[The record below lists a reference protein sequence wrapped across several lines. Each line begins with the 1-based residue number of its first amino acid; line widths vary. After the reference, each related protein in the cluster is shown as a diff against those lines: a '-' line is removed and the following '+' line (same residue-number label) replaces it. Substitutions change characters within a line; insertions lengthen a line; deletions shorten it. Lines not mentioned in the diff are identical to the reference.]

1 MPVLAQSDLLR
12 TRNYVGGE
20 WIDGASGET
29 DAVRDPADGVVI
41 AEVARAD
48 REDAKRA
55 IASASAAL
63 AGWARTPA
71 KARGEILRRW
81 YELIVEHA
89 DDLAALLTAEQ
100 GKPLAEA
107 RGEVAAS
114 AEVFEWYAE
123 EGRRAYGRVVPSR
136 TAGARMIVVR
146 EPIGPVAA
154 FTPWNFPA
162 LTPARKIAG
171 ALGAGCSII
180 IKPSE
185 ETPATCLAL
194 VEACVEAGVPGGAIN
209 LVLGDPPTVSR
220 HLVSSAV
227 IRKVSFTGSTAG
239 GRAIAALAA
248 QGPKRATLELGGHAP
263 VLVFDDV
270 DVEAV
275 AALGAQRKFRNAGQV
290 CVAPTRFYVHEA
302 VHDRFVTAFASAAQR
317 IKVGNGLDQGIAMGP
332 LANARRLEAVHGL
345 IEEAQR
351 HGARLVCGGERIG
364 NRGFFYA
371 PTVLADVP
379 EAAAIMS
386 EEPFGPV
393 APIAR
398 FRELDEVISRANGLP
413 VGLAAYAFTGSGS
426 RALALGERIEAGMVG
441 INRFEIAAAET
452 PFGGVKDSGD
462 GREGGTEGLDAYLVT
477 KTISQ
482 A

>member
-1 MPVLAQSDLLR
+1 MSAYPDITLHI
-12 TRNYVGGE
+12 GG
-20 WIDGASGET
+20 
-29 DAVRDPADGVVI
+29 
-41 AEVARAD
+41 VARAGLGD
-48 REDAKRA
+48 EIEIHDPATSEILATARL
-55 IASASAAL
+55 ASAADL
-63 AGWARTPA
+63 DDALKAAEAGFAAWRAVSAFERCS
-71 KARGEILRRW
+71 ILRRVG
-81 YELIVEHA
+81 EVLRARQDAIGHVM
-89 DDLAALLTAEQ
+89 TREQ

-107 RGEVAAS
+107 RGEVTAS

-136 TAGARMIVVR
+136 TTGARMIVVR

-194 VEACVEAGVPGGAIN
+194 VEACVEAGVPAGAIN
-209 LVLGDPPTVSR
+209 LVLGDPPAVSR

-239 GRAIAALAA
+239 GRVVAALAA

-302 VHDRFVTAFASAAQR
+302 VHDRFATAFATAAER
-317 IKVGNGLDQGIAMGP
+317 IKVGNGLDQGIGMGP

-345 IEEAQR
+345 IEDAQR

-379 EAAAIMS
+379 ESAAIMS

-398 FRELDEVISRANGLP
+398 FRDLDEVISRANGLP
-413 VGLAAYAFTGSGS
+413 VGLAAYAFTGSGA
-426 RALALGERIEAGMVG
+426 RALALSERIEAGMVG

>member
-1 MPVLAQSDLLR
+1 MRAYPDITLHIGGAAR
-12 TRNYVGGE
+12 VGS
-20 WIDGASGET
+20 GAEIEIQ
-29 DAVRDPADGVVI
+29 DPA
-41 AEVARAD
+41 
-48 REDAKRA
+48 
-55 IASASAAL
+55 
-63 AGWARTPA
+63 T
-71 KARGEILRRW
+71 GEILATAR
-81 YELIVEHA
+81 LASA
-89 DDLAALLTAEQ
+89 DDLDDALKAAEAGFSAWRAVSVFERCRILRRVGEVLRARQDAIGAVMTREQ

-123 EGRRAYGRVVPSR
+123 EGRRAYGRVVPNR
-136 TAGARMIVVR
+136 MAGARMIVVR

-194 VEACVEAGVPGGAIN
+194 VEACVEAGVPAGAIN

-220 HLVSSAV
+220 HLVRSAV

-239 GRAIAALAA
+239 GRALAALAA

-302 VHDRFVTAFASAAQR
+302 VHDRFVTAFASAAER
-317 IKVGNGLDQGIAMGP
+317 IKVGNGLDQGIGMGP

-345 IEEAQR
+345 IEDARR

-371 PTVLADVP
+371 PTVLAEVP

-398 FRELDEVISRANGLP
+398 FRDLDEAISRANGLP

>member
-1 MPVLAQSDLLR
+1 MSAYPEITLHIGGAARAGSGAQIEIHDP
-12 TRNYVGGE
+12 
-20 WIDGASGET
+20 ASGDILAT
-29 DAVRDPADGVVI
+29 
-41 AEVARAD
+41 ARL
-48 REDAKRA
+48 
-55 IASASAAL
+55 ASAADL
-63 AGWARTPA
+63 DDALKAAEAGFSAWRAVSVFERC
-71 KARGEILRRW
+71 RILRRVG
-81 YELIVEHA
+81 ELLRARQDAIGEVM
-89 DDLAALLTAEQ
+89 TREQ

-114 AEVFEWYAE
+114 AEVFDWYAE

-154 FTPWNFPA
+154 FAPWNFPA

-194 VEACVEAGVPGGAIN
+194 VEACVEAGVPAGAIN

-220 HLVSSAV
+220 HLVGSAV

-239 GRAIAALAA
+239 GRAVAALAA

-302 VHDRFVTAFASAAQR
+302 VHDRFVTAFALAAQR
-317 IKVGNGLDQGIAMGP
+317 IKVGNGLDQGIGMGP

-345 IEEAQR
+345 IEDAQR
-351 HGARLVCGGERIG
+351 HGARLICGGERIG

-398 FRELDEVISRANGLP
+398 FRDLDEVISRANGLP
-413 VGLAAYAFTGSGS
+413 VGLVAYAFTGSCS

>member
-1 MPVLAQSDLLR
+1 MSTYPDITLHI
-12 TRNYVGGE
+12 GG
-20 WIDGASGET
+20 
-29 DAVRDPADGVVI
+29 
-41 AEVARAD
+41 VARAGSGGEIEIQD
-48 REDAKRA
+48 PATGESLAMARL
-55 IASASAAL
+55 ASAADL
-63 AGWARTPA
+63 DDALQAAEAGAAWRAVSVFERC
-71 KARGEILRRW
+71 RILRRVG
-81 YELIVEHA
+81 ELLRARQDAIGHVM
-89 DDLAALLTAEQ
+89 TREQ

-136 TAGARMIVVR
+136 TTGARMIVVR

-171 ALGAGCSII
+171 ALGAGCSIL

-194 VEACVEAGVPGGAIN
+194 VEACVEAGVPAGAIN

-220 HLVSSAV
+220 HLVTSAV
-227 IRKVSFTGSTAG
+227 VRKVSFTGSTAG
-239 GRAIAALAA
+239 GRAVAALAA

-302 VHDRFVTAFASAAQR
+302 VHDRFVAAFASAAER
-317 IKVGNGLDQGIAMGP
+317 IKVGNGLDQGIGMGP
-332 LANARRLEAVHGL
+332 LANARRLEAMHGL
-345 IEEAQR
+345 IEDAQR

-371 PTVLADVP
+371 PTVLTEVP
-379 EAAAIMS
+379 ESAAIMS

-398 FRELDEVISRANGLP
+398 FRDLDEVIGRANGLP
-413 VGLAAYAFTGSGS
+413 VGLAAYAFTGSGA
-426 RALALGERIEAGMVG
+426 RALALSERIEAGMVG

>member
-1 MPVLAQSDLLR
+1 
-12 TRNYVGGE
+12 
-20 WIDGASGET
+20 
-29 DAVRDPADGVVI
+29 
-41 AEVARAD
+41 
-48 REDAKRA
+48 
-55 IASASAAL
+55 
-63 AGWARTPA
+63 
-71 KARGEILRRW
+71 
-81 YELIVEHA
+81 
-89 DDLAALLTAEQ
+89 
-100 GKPLAEA
+100 
-107 RGEVAAS
+107 
-114 AEVFEWYAE
+114 
-123 EGRRAYGRVVPSR
+123 
-136 TAGARMIVVR
+136 
-146 EPIGPVAA
+146 
-154 FTPWNFPA
+154 
-162 LTPARKIAG
+162 
-171 ALGAGCSII
+171 
-180 IKPSE
+180 
-185 ETPATCLAL
+185 
-194 VEACVEAGVPGGAIN
+194 
-209 LVLGDPPTVSR
+209 
-220 HLVSSAV
+220 
-227 IRKVSFTGSTAG
+227 VSFTGSTAG
-239 GRAIAALAA
+239 GRAVAALAA
-248 QGPKRATLELGGHAP
+248 HGPKRATLELGGHAP

-317 IKVGNGLDQGIAMGP
+317 IKVGNGLDQGIGMGP

-345 IEEAQR
+345 IEDAQR

-398 FRELDEVISRANGLP
+398 FRDLDEVISRANGLP
-413 VGLAAYAFTGSGS
+413 VGLAAYAFTGSGA